1 MEKKKKIAILCAAA
15 AVIVIVI
22 VAVVLCIVLLNR
34 PSSPQEETGLTTS
47 GVSDGEMLQ
56 NPEETEQQEEETPLE
71 PTSQDTGEAITGT
84 GREESYSIPM
94 SRLYTFTDPAD
105 IRFDTL
111 LCTVWG
117 QQLQHGP
124 RLEQSRVFGRRRL

>member
-15 AVIVIVI
+15 AVIVI

-105 IRFDTL
+105 IRFDTRYVL
-111 LCTVWG
+111 
-117 QQLQHGP
+117 
-124 RLEQSRVFGRRRL
+124 